1 MILFPQTLPFC
12 IFVTHCRFCKD
23 CFIIFVCHLPY
34 SIWYLA
40 RIFASIL
47 SDINKIQPVHRLS
60 GSPFAS
66 LMCWKIILLCSRQL
80 EESGIVIANQCVRS
94 LSAPS
99 PRLYP
104 VMFLWSDGKEPS
116 CIRQKR
122 AQVISFFF
130 PLSATSFWS
139 SVPTVC
145 TFRTRGSLLVKFLGF
160 MTPVSVVLK

>member
-1 MILFPQTLPFC
+1 MPPLGFPFRLHVASDKNHEQHMACYDSLSQTLPFC

-47 SDINKIQPVHRLS
+47 SDINKIQPVHRHS
-60 GSPFAS
+60 CSPLAS

-80 EESGIVIANQCVRS
+80 EESGTVIVNQCVRS
-94 LSAPS
+94 LSTPS

-104 VMFLWSDGKEPS
+104 VMLFWSDGKEPRVS
-116 CIRQKR
+116 GYF
-122 AQVISFFF
+122 S
-130 PLSATSFWS
+130 
-139 SVPTVC
+139 
-145 TFRTRGSLLVKFLGF
+145 TFRPPLCYLLLELCSS
-160 MTPVSVVLK
+160 PLCL